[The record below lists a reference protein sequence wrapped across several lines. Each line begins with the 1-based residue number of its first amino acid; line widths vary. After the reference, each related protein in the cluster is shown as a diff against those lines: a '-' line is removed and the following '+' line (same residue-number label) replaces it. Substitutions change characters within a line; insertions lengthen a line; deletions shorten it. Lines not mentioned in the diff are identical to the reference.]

1 MKSQKKVAKVWTFA
15 VNTDK
20 GNVSLQQ
27 HLNRQFHTITGD
39 GRKEDSGFFIATTDA
54 HAASVVEKHF
64 EEPLNIV
71 ADCETEFIR

>member
-1 MKSQKKVAKVWTFA
+1 MIRLKKSIPASAGAKTPQHF
-15 VNTDK
+15 NIY
-20 GNVSLQQ
+20 

-39 GRKEDSGFFIATTDA
+39 GRKEDSGFFIATTDS